1 MKLSEQA
8 IKDFQL
14 LYEKNFGVKL
24 TYEDASLEAVQLI
37 KLVALMQPEE

>member
-14 LYEKNFGVKL
+14 LYEKNFGVRL
-24 TYEDASLEAVQLI
+24 SVEDASIEAARLI
-37 KLVALMQPEE
+37 KLVALAQPEE